1 MVISRCGAITL
12 AEIRAAGKASVLI
25 PSPNVA
31 ENHQYHNA
39 MVLANHDAAVVIE
52 EKDLTGESLCEAVKK
67 LTDSRETLARLSKNA
82 KALAVPDANERI
94 RKEILELYNR

>member
-1 MVISRCGAITL
+1 M

-39 MVLANHDAAVVIE
+39 MVLANHGAAVVIE

-67 LTDSRETLARLSKNA
+67 LTDNPAEIARLSANA

-94 RKEILELYNR
+94 RKEILELYRR

>member
-1 MVISRCGAITL
+1 MNL
-12 AEIRAAGKASVLI
+12 
-25 PSPNVA
+25 
-31 ENHQYHNA
+31 
-39 MVLANHDAAVVIE
+39 
-52 EKDLTGESLCEAVKK
+52 KDLTGESLCEAVKK